1 MNVVG
6 DSAQARELR
15 GSFAKLTLEKCES
28 LVKSS
33 NCTRPSHIF
42 AVDLWSNQTPISES
56 LSEEIQVIN
65 LNEVGAAPS
74 FAPNGDAQIRFGLYL
89 PGINALDG
97 FSVVVRIIHAADRF
111 NPQVPTQDENLDW
124 VQGSEL
130 DLWNATVT
138 LARSATSHSG
148 EEGEYLYRY
157 QLWWTPSSGQKI
169 LVTDWFPDPFARST
183 DIGLM
188 SATTLSEMPAQFAWT
203 DQAYRTPQL
212 EDLIV
217 YELQV
222 EEFNDSF
229 DGVVDRLEYLES
241 LGVNCLELM
250 PVTSNKLDFD
260 WGYGPVYHFSPSAHF
275 GGADGLKR
283 LVDAAHA
290 RGIAVILD
298 VVYEHVD
305 PSFAYYGVY
314 NDIAKVAGAPHPASP
329 LTNGW
334 NIWGFGP
341 ACDFS
346 QQFCRD
352 FFVSANQ
359 MWLDEYHVDGFRYDE
374 VTDLYAGARAAGY
387 QDLVQRVYGHSLGI
401 ARFQAGA
408 NSYSR
413 IIQCAE
419 ALGISRQVMNE
430 TYTNAAWTNDLLNK
444 VEDMIRWNYVD
455 DNFAH
460 ILDPVFS
467 GYPSTQMVVDPS
479 NHPVARPVAPFQYL
493 ESHDHSQLIVF
504 AGTVTDSGPMPE
516 GNRDLFFRLQP
527 YAIALY
533 TCQGIPMLWQGQE
546 VADNYNLPDDG
557 LARVH
562 LRRDMHWE
570 YFYDQDGQPLIR
582 VYRRLGQ
589 LRRSS
594 RALRGPQSYYYYQQS
609 HQQNQIIAYHRYA
622 PASAA
627 EPEDWAMVLLNF
639 ASAAGQIAIPFPKAG
654 SWQEMLDA
662 DLGINVIEVG
672 ADGEVQT
679 VAVPSNYGMVFIR
692 QSS

>member
-1 MNVVG
+1 M
-6 DSAQARELR
+6 
-15 GSFAKLTLEKCES
+15 
-28 LVKSS
+28 
-33 NCTRPSHIF
+33 
-42 AVDLWSNQTPISES
+42 
-56 LSEEIQVIN
+56 IN
-65 LNEVGAAPS
+65 LDQVGAFPS

-89 PGINALDG
+89 PGIRATDG

-111 NPQVPTQDENLDW
+111 NPLVPTQDENLEW
-124 VQGSEL
+124 APGSDL
-130 DLWNATVT
+130 DLWSANVT
-138 LARSATSHSG
+138 LAKNEASHAG

-157 QLWWTPSSGQKI
+157 QLFWTNAGQRI

-188 SATTLSEMPAQFAWT
+188 SATVLSRNPNAFAWT
-203 DQAYRTPQL
+203 DLAYRTPEL
-212 EDLIV
+212 GDLIV

-229 DGVVDRLEYLES
+229 NGVVDRLDYLAS

-275 GGADGLKR
+275 GGPDALRR

-290 RGIAVILD
+290 RQIAVILD

-314 NDIAKVAGAPHPASP
+314 SDIANTAGAPHPASP
-329 LTNGW
+329 LTKGW
-334 NIWGFGP
+334 NVWGFGP
-341 ACDFS
+341 ASDFT

-352 FFVSANQ
+352 FFFSANQ
-359 MWLDEYHVDGFRYDE
+359 IWLDEYHVDGFRYDE
-374 VTDLYAGARAAGY
+374 VTDLYVGARAAGY
-387 QDLVQRVYGHSLGI
+387 KELVERVYLHSLGI
-401 ARFQAGA
+401 ARFGQDAT
-408 NSYSR
+408 SYSR

-444 VEDMIRWNYVD
+444 AEDMVRWNYVD

-460 ILDPVFS
+460 ILDPAFS
-467 GYPSTQMVVDPS
+467 GYPSTQTVVNS
-479 NHPVARPVAPFQYL
+479 LNNPVERPVAPFQYL

-516 GNRDLFFRLQP
+516 GNRDLYYKLQP

-533 TCQGIPMLWQGQE
+533 TCQGIPMLWEGQE
-546 VADNYNLPDDG
+546 LADNYNLPDNG

-570 YFYDQDGQPLIR
+570 FFYDQDGQPLIR
-582 VYRRLGQ
+582 LYRRLGQ

-594 RALRGPQSYYYYQQS
+594 RALRGAESYYYYQQS
-609 HQQNQIIAYHRYA
+609 HQQNQIIAYHRHG
-622 PASAA
+622 PASSA
-627 EPEDWAMVLLNF
+627 ELEDWAMVFLNF
-639 ASAAGQIAIPFPKAG
+639 ASSAGQIAVPFPKAG
-654 SWQEMLDA
+654 KWQEMLDA
-662 DLGINVIEVG
+662 DQRTNIVQVG
-672 ADGEVQT
+672 TDGEVQII
-679 VAVPSNYGMVFIR
+679 VVPSNYGMVFVR
-692 QSS
+692 QGA